1 LNDIEHSL
9 AGHSDAEIGALA
21 DGLLEAYA
29 TRQAVRPLTETHPD
43 LRLED
48 AYRIQLHQVERWKQ
62 QGRVVAGYKVGLTSL
77 AMQRQLGVDQPD
89 FGHLFSDMIL
99 DGAGTGSGIDAGAF
113 ISPRIEPEIS
123 FVLKHDLRGPGL
135 SVADVIGAVDYAI
148 ASLEIIDSRI
158 ADWKITLSDTI
169 ADNASSGALVLGTR
183 PVRLDVADL
192 GLAGCVLVKNGEVVA
207 TGAGAAVLGHPING
221 VRWLANML
229 GSLGQTLEAGSVVM
243 AGSITAA
250 VPVAP
255 GDIITATFA
264 HLGSVSARFA
274 PAAPTAAASTEVA
287 A

>member
-1 LNDIEHSL
+1 VNDIEHST
-9 AGHSDAEIGALA
+9 AEIGALA
-21 DGLLEAYA
+21 DSLLEAYA
-29 TRQAVRPLTETHPD
+29 TRQPVRPLTESHPG
-43 LRLED
+43 LGLED
-48 AYRIQLHQVERWKQ
+48 AYRVQLHQVERWKQ

-99 DGAGTGSGIDAGAF
+99 DGAGIDASGF

-123 FVLKHDLRGPGL
+123 FVLGHDLRGPGL

-148 ASLEIIDSRI
+148 ASLEIIDSRV
-158 ADWKITLSDTI
+158 ADWKIKLSDTI
-169 ADNASSGALVLGTR
+169 ADNASSGALVLGTH

-221 VRWLANML
+221 VRALANML

-255 GDIITATFA
+255 GDTITATFA

-274 PAAPTAAASTEVA
+274 PAAESAEVA

>member
-1 LNDIEHSL
+1 VNHSKYSNARL
-9 AGHSDAEIGALA
+9 GELA

-29 TRQAVRPLTETHPD
+29 TRQSLRPLTEEHPD
-43 LRLED
+43 IQLED
-48 AYRIQLHQVERWKQ
+48 AYRIQLHQVDRWKKE
-62 QGRVVAGYKVGLTSL
+62 GRVVAGYKVGLTSL

-99 DGAGTGSGIDAGAF
+99 DGSNVDAAQF
-113 ISPRIEPEIS
+113 LSPRIEPEIS
-123 FVLKHDLRGPGL
+123 FVLKHELRGPGL
-135 SVADVIGAVDYAI
+135 SVADVLGAVDYAI

-183 PVRLDVADL
+183 PVRLDAADL
-192 GLAGCVLVKNGEVVA
+192 ALAGCVLTKNGEVVA

-221 VRWLANML
+221 VLWLANKL

-255 GDIITATFA
+255 GDTFTATFA

-274 PAAPTAAASTEVA
+274 AATTEVA

>member
-1 LNDIEHSL
+1 LNDIEHSN
-9 AGHSDAEIGALA
+9 ADIGALA
-21 DGLLEAYA
+21 EGLLEAYA
-29 TRQAVRPLTETHPD
+29 TRQPVRPLTESHPG
-43 LRLED
+43 LQLED
-48 AYRIQLHQVERWKQ
+48 AYRVQLHQVERWKQ

-89 FGHLFSDMIL
+89 FGHLFRDMIL
-99 DGAGTGSGIDAGAF
+99 DGASIDAGAF

-135 SVADVIGAVDYAI
+135 STADVIGAVDYAI

-158 ADWKITLSDTI
+158 ADWKIKLSDTI

-255 GDIITATFA
+255 GDTITATFA

-274 PAAPTAAASTEVA
+274 APAAASTEVA
-287 A
+287 V

>member
-1 LNDIEHSL
+1 VNHIEYST
-9 AGHSDAEIGALA
+9 AEIGALA
-21 DGLLEAYA
+21 EGLLGAYA
-29 TRQAVRPLTETHPD
+29 TRQPVRPLTEAHPD

-48 AYRIQLHQVERWKQ
+48 AYRIQLHQVERWKG

-99 DGAGTGSGIDAGAF
+99 DGAGIDAAAF
-113 ISPRIEPEIS
+113 LSPRIEPEIS
-123 FVLKHDLRGPGL
+123 FVLKDDLRGPGL
-135 SVADVIGAVDYAI
+135 STADVIGAVDYAI

-255 GDIITATFA
+255 GDTITATFA
-264 HLGSVSARFA
+264 HLGSVSARFT
-274 PAAPTAAASTEVA
+274 PTAATSTEA
-287 A
+287 AA

>member
-1 LNDIEHSL
+1 MNDIEYST
-9 AGHSDAEIGALA
+9 ADIGTLA
-21 DGLLEAYA
+21 DALLEAYA
-29 TRQAVRPLTETHPD
+29 TGQPVRPLTEAHPD

-48 AYRIQLHQVERWKQ
+48 AYRVQLHQVERWKQ

-89 FGHLFSDMIL
+89 FGHLFRDMIL
-99 DGAGTGSGIDAGAF
+99 DGTGSGLDAGAF

-135 SVADVIGAVDYAI
+135 STADVIGAVDYAI

-158 ADWKITLSDTI
+158 ADWKIQLSDTI

-183 PVRLDVADL
+183 PVRLDTADL

-207 TGAGAAVLGHPING
+207 TGAGAAVLGDPING

-255 GDIITATFA
+255 GDTITATFA

-274 PAAPTAAASTEVA
+274 PAAAAAAAAASAASTEVA